1 MLSRQERQGSGRLI
15 VRTVAVPDS
24 GDLLER
30 IPQPDVVAWV
40 HHGAGLV
47 GWGEAVRVTL
57 PAGDDRFTA
66 GEKWLRSVF
75 DAAEVDDRVRVR
87 GSGPVAFGSFT
98 FDASSDGSVMI
109 VPRTVLGR
117 DGRGRA
123 WLTTVTPR
131 GDDPPG
137 DTPAPGGKPFP
148 PDPFGPPTGGTPS
161 PWGNLRWRDGSLPG
175 PRWEEAVAEA
185 VAAIRAGGLR
195 KVVLARDVFA
205 TADEPIDA
213 RVLLR
218 RLALRYPDCFTFSCD
233 GMIGATPELLVRR
246 AGNQVSALVLGGTLP
261 RGDGPAQGKA
271 LGEELLASAKNNEEH
286 AYAVDSIREA
296 LGPLCQTLDVEAR
309 PSLLKFPNL
318 QHLGT
323 QVRGVLVDG
332 TAPRSALALAAAVHP
347 PAAVCGTP
355 PGVAL
360 ELIRD
365 LEHMDRERYAGP
377 VGWVDAD
384 GNGEWGIALRCGQLS
399 GRTARLFAGCG
410 IVAGSEPAAELAE
423 TLVKL
428 QPMRGALEG

>member
-15 VRTVAVPDS
+15 VRTVAVPDP

-40 HHGAGLV
+40 HHGAGLA

-75 DAAEVDDRVRVR
+75 DAAEVDDRVRAR

-109 VPRTVLGR
+109 VPRTILGR

-123 WLTTVTPR
+123 WLTTVTER
-131 GDDPPG
+131 GEVPATWPP
-137 DTPAPGGKPFP
+137 PANPGLVA
-148 PDPFGPPTGGTPS
+148 PTGLS
-161 PWGNLRWRDGSLPG
+161 WRDGSLPG
-175 PRWEEAVAEA
+175 PRWEQAVAEA
-185 VAAIRAGGLR
+185 VAAIKAGDLR

-218 RLALRYPDCFTFSCD
+218 RLAFRYPDCFTFSCD
-233 GMIGATPELLVRR
+233 GMIGATPELLVSR
-246 AGNQVSALVLGGTLP
+246 AGNLLSALVLGGTLP
-261 RGDGPAQGKA
+261 RGADPAQDQA

-296 LGPLCQTLDVEAR
+296 LGPLCQALDIEAR

-323 QVRGVLVDG
+323 QVRGILVDG

-355 PGVAL
+355 AGTAL

-377 VGWVDAD
+377 VGWVDVD

>member
-1 MLSRQERQGSGRLI
+1 
-15 VRTVAVPDS
+15 
-24 GDLLER
+24 
-30 IPQPDVVAWV
+30 V

-75 DAAEVDDRVRVR
+75 DAAEVDDRVRAR

-109 VPRTVLGR
+109 VPRAVLGR
-117 DGRGRA
+117 DGRGKA
-123 WLTTVTPR
+123 WLTTVTERAEVPVVW
-131 GDDPPG
+131 PL
-137 DTPAPGGKPFP
+137 PANSGLAA
-148 PDPFGPPTGGTPS
+148 PTGLS
-161 PWGNLRWRDGSLPG
+161 WREGSLPG
-175 PRWEEAVAEA
+175 PRWEQAVAEA

-261 RGDGPAQGKA
+261 RGADPAQDQA

-323 QVRGVLVDG
+323 QVRGILVDG

-355 PGVAL
+355 AGTAL

-377 VGWVDAD
+377 VGWVDAN

>member
-1 MLSRQERQGSGRLI
+1 
-15 VRTVAVPDS
+15 
-24 GDLLER
+24 
-30 IPQPDVVAWV
+30 
-40 HHGAGLV
+40 
-47 GWGEAVRVTL
+47 
-57 PAGDDRFTA
+57 
-66 GEKWLRSVF
+66 
-75 DAAEVDDRVRVR
+75 
-87 GSGPVAFGSFT
+87 
-98 FDASSDGSVMI
+98 
-109 VPRTVLGR
+109 
-117 DGRGRA
+117 
-123 WLTTVTPR
+123 
-131 GDDPPG
+131 
-137 DTPAPGGKPFP
+137 
-148 PDPFGPPTGGTPS
+148 
-161 PWGNLRWRDGSLPG
+161 
-175 PRWEEAVAEA
+175 VAEA
-185 VAAIRAGGLR
+185 VAAIRAGDLR

-246 AGNQVSALVLGGTLP
+246 AGNLLSALVLGGTLP
-261 RGDGPAQGKA
+261 RGADPVQDKA

-296 LGPLCQTLDVEAR
+296 LGPLCQALDVEAR

-323 QVRGVLVDG
+323 RVRGILADG
-332 TAPRSALALAAAVHP
+332 MTPRSALALAAAVHP

-355 PGVAL
+355 AVTAL

-399 GRTARLFAGCG
+399 GHTARLFAGCG

>member
-1 MLSRQERQGSGRLI
+1 VRVLSRQEPGRLL
-15 VRTVAVPDS
+15 VRTVTVPDP

-57 PAGDDRFTA
+57 PAGEDRFTA

-75 DAAEVDDRVRVR
+75 DAADVDDRVRVR
-87 GSGPVAFGSFT
+87 GSGPVAFGTFT
-98 FDASSDGSVMI
+98 FDASSDGSVLI
-109 VPRTVLGR
+109 VPRVVLGR
-117 DGRGRA
+117 DGRGHA
-123 WLTTVTPR
+123 WLTTVLARGDESPPR
-131 GDDPPG
+131 GVWG
-137 DTPAPGGKPFP
+137 DGSPQERGGL
-148 PDPFGPPTGGTPS
+148 GGSS
-161 PWGNLRWRDGSLPG
+161 PRSALRWKEGSLPG
-175 PRWEEAVAEA
+175 PRWEQAVAEA
-185 VAAIRAGGLR
+185 VAAIKAGGVH

-205 TADEPIDA
+205 TTAAPIDA
-213 RVLLR
+213 RPLLQ
-218 RLALRYPDCFTFSCD
+218 RLAGRYPNCFTFACD
-233 GMIGATPELLVRR
+233 GMIGATPELLVSR
-246 AGNQVSALVLGGTLP
+246 AGLQVSALVLGGTLP
-261 RGDGPAQGKA
+261 RGADPAQDLA
-271 LGEELLASAKNNEEH
+271 LGEELLASAKNHEEH
-286 AYAVDSIREA
+286 AYAVVSIREA
-296 LGPLCQTLDVEAR
+296 LEPLCDTLDVDAR
-309 PSLLKFPNL
+309 PALLKFPNL

-323 QVRGVLVDG
+323 RIRGTLAGGV
-332 TAPRSALALAAAVHP
+332 TPKSALALAAAVHP

-355 PGVAL
+355 TGAAL

-377 VGWVDAD
+377 VGWVDAE
-384 GNGEWGIALRCGQLS
+384 GNGEWGIALRCAQLS

>member
-1 MLSRQERQGSGRLI
+1 VRVLSRQEPHRSGRLLI
-15 VRTVAVPDS
+15 RTVAVPDP

-40 HHGAGLV
+40 HHGAGLA

-87 GSGPVAFGSFT
+87 GSGPVAFGTFT
-98 FDASSDGSVMI
+98 FDASSDGSVLI
-109 VPRTVLGR
+109 VPRVVLGR
-117 DGRGRA
+117 DGRGQA
-123 WLTTVTPR
+123 WLTTVDGASR
-131 GDDPPG
+131 GDDPLGGVEP
-137 DTPAPGGKPFP
+137 PKAPQ
-148 PDPFGPPTGGTPS
+148 
-161 PWGNLRWRDGSLPG
+161 NLRWRDGSLPG
-175 PRWEEAVAEA
+175 PRWEQAVAEA
-185 VAAIRAGGLR
+185 VAAIKAGSLR

-218 RLALRYPDCFTFSCD
+218 RLAARYPGCFTFACD
-233 GMIGATPELLVRR
+233 GMLGATPELLVRR
-246 AGNQVSALVLGGTLP
+246 AGGEVSALVLGGTLP
-261 RGDGPAQGKA
+261 RGADHVEDLA
-271 LGEELLASAKNNEEH
+271 LGQELLASAKNNEEH

-296 LGPLCQTLDVEAR
+296 LGPLCQVLDVEAR

-323 QVRGVLVDG
+323 RVRGTLANG
-332 TAPRSALALAAAVHP
+332 QPPRSALGLAAAVHP

-355 PGVAL
+355 TGAAL
-360 ELIRD
+360 DLIRE

-384 GNGEWGIALRCGQLS
+384 GNGEWGIAIRSGQLS